1 MRARLEGAMSRR
13 RLRGWNPPLEN
24 INALVAS
31 GGPRL
36 LARSRELVVT
46 NGYAAN
52 ACEAFAA
59 NLVGDGIKPS
69 SLIGDADLRDRVQ
82 RLWLAW
88 TDEADADGLTDF
100 YGLQAMV
107 AREMFVA
114 GECFVRLRPRRA
126 EDGLP
131 VPLQLQL
138 LQSEMLPFEKTETAA
153 NGNRIRCGIEF
164 DAIGR
169 RVAYHFRR
177 RHPGDSTDQGGPV
190 IPETV
195 RVPAADVLHIY
206 RPIDAGQIRGLPHV
220 APAMV
225 RLFLLDQY
233 DDAEL
238 DRKKTA
244 AMFAGFITK
253 TAPEEPM
260 MGEADADPD
269 GAAIASLEPGTMQ
282 VLLPGEDV
290 RFSSPAD
297 VGGGYEAFQYRTLLA
312 VSASLGLP
320 YHLVTGDV
328 RQANYS
334 SLRAELVEF
343 RRRVGQL
350 QHGVLVHQLCRAVW
364 RRWLET
370 AALSGAL
377 DLDDP
382 VAARP
387 VQWIPP
393 RWDWVDPLK
402 DIQAQV
408 LAMEAGITSRRKVVE
423 GTGYDIEEVDRENAA
438 DAKRAAGSGPALPHE
453 PRRDPRRAGDARG
466 AARSGRRRE
475 IRATAS
481 TRQPNRSESMAS
493 WYAIRAR
500 ATGAEVAIYDE
511 IGAYGVSAKGFLTEL
526 GALPEGTPVDLR
538 LNSPGG
544 SVFDAVAI
552 HNALKRHEGNVTVW
566 IDGIAAS
573 AASYVAMA
581 GDEIVMPENAF
592 LMIHDPSG
600 LVMGTAGDMRAMAEA
615 LEKVKGALVQGYAA
629 KSGRTPEEVSAL
641 MSAET
646 WLDAADALA
655 QGFADRLIEPVRIA
669 ARFDIG
675 RFRNAPPELAEAVE
689 GDGTDAE
696 TVPDGNGSEDNAADI
711 VGSDDDVTPD
721 ADAAPRSET
730 EGTDVADGRHPSG

>member
-1 MRARLEGAMSRR
+1 MGLFGRFRGGSTPGRASGSPAAVRARLEGAMARR
-13 RLRGWNPPLEN
+13 RLKGWNPPLEN

-36 LARSRELVVT
+36 LARARELVVT

-69 SLIGDADLRDRVQ
+69 SLIEDTALRDRVQ

-114 GECFVRLRPRRA
+114 GECFVRLRPRRS
-126 EDGLP
+126 EDGLT

-177 RHPGDSTDQGGPV
+177 RHPGDSTDQRVAVPD
-190 IPETV
+190 TV
-195 RVPAADVLHIY
+195 RVPAEDVLHVY

-253 TAPEEPM
+253 TAPEDPM
-260 MGEADADPD
+260 MGEGAADLD

-290 RFSSPAD
+290 KFSSPAD

-343 RRRVGQL
+343 RRRIGQL
-350 QHGVLVHQLCRAVW
+350 QHGVIVHQFCRPIWA
-364 RRWLET
+364 RWLE
-370 AALSGAL
+370 AAVLSGAL
-377 DLDDP
+377 VLP
-382 VAARP
+382 GNASATGLFRA

-423 GTGYDIEEVDRENAA
+423 ATGYDVEEVDRENAA
-438 DAKRAAGSGPALPHE
+438 DARRAADLHLSYRVSPGEKQG
-453 PRRDPRRAGDARG
+453 
-466 AARSGRRRE
+466 
-475 IRATAS
+475 
-481 TRQPNRSESMAS
+481 
-493 WYAIRAR
+493 AR
-500 ATGAEVAIYDE
+500 AT
-511 IGAYGVSAKGFLTEL
+511 
-526 GALPEGTPVDLR
+526 P
-538 LNSPGG
+538 
-544 SVFDAVAI
+544 
-552 HNALKRHEGNVTVW
+552 
-566 IDGIAAS
+566 
-573 AASYVAMA
+573 
-581 GDEIVMPENAF
+581 
-592 LMIHDPSG
+592 
-600 LVMGTAGDMRAMAEA
+600 
-615 LEKVKGALVQGYAA
+615 
-629 KSGRTPEEVSAL
+629 
-641 MSAET
+641 
-646 WLDAADALA
+646 
-655 QGFADRLIEPVRIA
+655 A
-669 ARFDIG
+669 AR
-675 RFRNAPPELAEAVE
+675 PEPS
-689 GDGTDAE
+689 D
-696 TVPDGNGSEDNAADI
+696 GSEQPT
-711 VGSDDDVTPD
+711 SQ
-721 ADAAPRSET
+721 E
-730 EGTDVADGRHPSG
+730 

>member
-1 MRARLEGAMSRR
+1 MALFDLFRRPRSGDPEAMRARLEGAMAKR

-69 SLIGDADLRDRVQ
+69 SLITDAALRDRAQ
-82 RLWLAW
+82 KLWLAW

-126 EDGLP
+126 EDGLL

-138 LQSEMLPFEKTETAA
+138 LQSEMLPFEKTEMDP

-164 DAIGR
+164 DLIGR

-177 RHPGDSTDQGGPV
+177 RHPGDSTDQRV
-190 IPETV
+190 AIPDTV
-195 RVPAADVLHIY
+195 RVPAEEVLHIY

-253 TAPEEPM
+253 TAPEDPM
-260 MGEADADPD
+260 MGEGAADLD

-290 RFSSPAD
+290 KFSSPAD

-343 RRRVGQL
+343 RRRIGQL
-350 QHGVLVHQLCRAVW
+350 QHGVMAHQLCRPIW

-370 AALSGAL
+370 AVLSGAL
-377 DLDDP
+377 DADP
-382 VAARP
+382 VTARP

-408 LAMEAGITSRRKVVE
+408 LAMEAGLTSRRKVVE
-423 GTGYDIEEVDRENAA
+423 ATGYDIEEVDRENAS
-438 DAKRAAGSGPALPHE
+438 DAKRAADLGLTY
-453 PRRDPRRAGDARG
+453 RASPGETQG
-466 AARSGRRRE
+466 
-475 IRATAS
+475 
-481 TRQPNRSESMAS
+481 
-493 WYAIRAR
+493 AR
-500 ATGAEVAIYDE
+500 AT
-511 IGAYGVSAKGFLTEL
+511 
-526 GALPEGTPVDLR
+526 PVQEPNP
-538 LNSPGG
+538 NS
-544 SVFDAVAI
+544 S
-552 HNALKRHEGNVTVW
+552 
-566 IDGIAAS
+566 DG
-573 AASYVAMA
+573 
-581 GDEIVMPENAF
+581 
-592 LMIHDPSG
+592 PS
-600 LVMGTAGDMRAMAEA
+600 
-615 LEKVKGALVQGYAA
+615 
-629 KSGRTPEEVSAL
+629 
-641 MSAET
+641 
-646 WLDAADALA
+646 
-655 QGFADRLIEPVRIA
+655 
-669 ARFDIG
+669 
-675 RFRNAPPELAEAVE
+675 
-689 GDGTDAE
+689 
-696 TVPDGNGSEDNAADI
+696 DGNPA
-711 VGSDDDVTPD
+711 
-721 ADAAPRSET
+721 
-730 EGTDVADGRHPSG
+730 TDLQQE

>member
-1 MRARLEGAMSRR
+1 MAFFDKFWKSKRVRAETMQARLEGAMAKR
-13 RLRGWNPPLEN
+13 RLRGWSPPLEN

-36 LARSRELVVT
+36 LARARELVVS

-69 SLIGDADLRDRVQ
+69 SLIEESDLRDQVQ
-82 RLWLAW
+82 KLWLAW

-126 EDGLP
+126 EDGLL

-138 LQSEMLPFEKTETAA
+138 LQAEMLPFEKTGTDP

-164 DAIGR
+164 DLIGR
-169 RVAYHFRR
+169 RVAYHFRT
-177 RHPGDSTDQGGPV
+177 RHPGDSTDQRSSV
-190 IPETV
+190 VETV
-195 RVPAADVLHIY
+195 RVPAEEVLHIY
-206 RPIDAGQIRGLPHV
+206 RPIDAGQIRGLPHI

-253 TAPEEPM
+253 TAPEDPM
-260 MGEADADPD
+260 MGEGSADED
-269 GAAIASLEPGTMQ
+269 GASLASLEPGTLQ

-343 RRRVGQL
+343 RRRIGQM
-350 QHGVLVHQLCRAVW
+350 QHGVMAHQLCRPVW
-364 RRWLET
+364 QRWLEV
-370 AALSGAL
+370 ALVSGAL
-377 DLDDP
+377 EGNARRL
-382 VAARP
+382 RP

-423 GTGYDIEEVDRENAA
+423 ATGYDIEEVDRENAS
-438 DAKRAAGSGPALPHE
+438 DAGRVNALGLSYRASPAE
-453 PRRDPRRAGDARG
+453 TQG
-466 AARSGRRRE
+466 
-475 IRATAS
+475 
-481 TRQPNRSESMAS
+481 
-493 WYAIRAR
+493 AR
-500 ATGAEVAIYDE
+500 AT
-511 IGAYGVSAKGFLTEL
+511 
-526 GALPEGTPVDLR
+526 P
-538 LNSPGG
+538 
-544 SVFDAVAI
+544 
-552 HNALKRHEGNVTVW
+552 
-566 IDGIAAS
+566 
-573 AASYVAMA
+573 
-581 GDEIVMPENAF
+581 
-592 LMIHDPSG
+592 
-600 LVMGTAGDMRAMAEA
+600 
-615 LEKVKGALVQGYAA
+615 
-629 KSGRTPEEVSAL
+629 
-641 MSAET
+641 
-646 WLDAADALA
+646 
-655 QGFADRLIEPVRIA
+655 A
-669 ARFDIG
+669 ARVETGSFLG
-675 RFRNAPPELAEAVE
+675 R
-689 GDGTDAE
+689 
-696 TVPDGNGSEDNAADI
+696 SED
-711 VGSDDDVTPD
+711 GQTP
-721 ADAAPRSET
+721 
-730 EGTDVADGRHPSG
+730 

>member
-1 MRARLEGAMSRR
+1 MPTLTELSSRRETLAVQRSSGVARVSYDGKTVDYRSVAEIDRAIEALDREIAAAEGRRIVRQVRVTTIEGAVTPWACLTAFAAASPAVPPPCPRAWKARWRRR

-24 INALVAS
+24 INSLVAS

-52 ACEAFAA
+52 ACEAFAS
-59 NLVGDGIKPS
+59 NMVGDGIKPS
-69 SLIGDADLRDRVQ
+69 SLIADAALRDSVQ
-82 RLWLAW
+82 QLWLAW

-126 EDGLP
+126 EDGLL

-138 LQSEMLPFEKTETAA
+138 LQSEMLPFEKTETAG

-164 DAIGR
+164 DGIGR

-177 RHPGDSTDQGGPV
+177 RHPGDSTDQGAV

-195 RVPAADVLHIY
+195 RVPAEDVLHIY

-253 TAPEEPM
+253 TAPEDPM
-260 MGEADADPD
+260 MGESEADLD

-290 RFSSPAD
+290 KFSSPAD
-297 VGGGYEAFQYRTLLA
+297 VGGGYEAFQYRTLLS

-343 RRRVGQL
+343 RRRIGQL
-350 QHGVLVHQLCRAVW
+350 QHGVMAHQLCRPIW

-370 AALSGAL
+370 AVLSGAL
-377 DLDDP
+377 DIGNP
-382 VAARP
+382 AVARP

-423 GTGYDIEEVDRENAA
+423 ATGYDVEEVDRENAA
-438 DAKRAAGSGPALPHE
+438 DAKRVADLGLSY
-453 PRRDPRRAGDARG
+453 RASPGETQG
-466 AARSGRRRE
+466 
-475 IRATAS
+475 
-481 TRQPNRSESMAS
+481 
-493 WYAIRAR
+493 AR
-500 ATGAEVAIYDE
+500 AT
-511 IGAYGVSAKGFLTEL
+511 
-526 GALPEGTPVDLR
+526 P
-538 LNSPGG
+538 
-544 SVFDAVAI
+544 
-552 HNALKRHEGNVTVW
+552 
-566 IDGIAAS
+566 
-573 AASYVAMA
+573 
-581 GDEIVMPENAF
+581 
-592 LMIHDPSG
+592 
-600 LVMGTAGDMRAMAEA
+600 
-615 LEKVKGALVQGYAA
+615 
-629 KSGRTPEEVSAL
+629 
-641 MSAET
+641 
-646 WLDAADALA
+646 
-655 QGFADRLIEPVRIA
+655 A
-669 ARFDIG
+669 ARPD
-675 RFRNAPPELAEAVE
+675 P
-689 GDGTDAE
+689 GDGTGED
-696 TVPDGNGSEDNAADI
+696 TGDGSASTDPA
-711 VGSDDDVTPD
+711 
-721 ADAAPRSET
+721 T
-730 EGTDVADGRHPSG
+730 EQE

>member
-1 MRARLEGAMSRR
+1 MGWLKGLRRRETGGPTAVRARLEGAMAQR
-13 RLRGWNPPLEN
+13 RLRGWQPPLEN
-24 INALVAS
+24 INSLVAS

-52 ACEAFAA
+52 ACEAFAS

-69 SLIGDADLRDRVQ
+69 SLIEDPALRDRVQ

-126 EDGLP
+126 EDGLL

-138 LQSEMLPFEKTETAA
+138 LQSEMLPFEKTETAG

-164 DAIGR
+164 DLIGR

-177 RHPGDSTDQGGPV
+177 RHPGDSTDQRIAAPD
-190 IPETV
+190 TV
-195 RVPAADVLHIY
+195 RVPAEDVLHIY

-253 TAPEEPM
+253 TAPEEQLL
-260 MGEADADPD
+260 GEIEATEL
-269 GAAIASLEPGTMQ
+269 GGAIASLEPGTMQ

-290 RFSSPAD
+290 KFSSPAD
-297 VGGGYEAFQYRTLLA
+297 VGGGYEAFQYRTLLS

-343 RRRVGQL
+343 RRRIGQL
-350 QHGVLVHQLCRAVW
+350 QHGVLVHQFCRPIWA
-364 RRWLET
+364 RWLET
-370 AALSGAL
+370 AQLAGRLELS
-377 DLDDP
+377 DP
-382 VAARP
+382 VAARM

-423 GTGYDIEEVDRENAA
+423 ATGYDVEEVDRENAT
-438 DAKRAAGSGPALPHE
+438 DAARAAALGLRYRTSPGE
-453 PRRDPRRAGDARG
+453 TQG
-466 AARSGRRRE
+466 
-475 IRATAS
+475 
-481 TRQPNRSESMAS
+481 
-493 WYAIRAR
+493 AR
-500 ATGAEVAIYDE
+500 ATPAARPD
-511 IGAYGVSAKGFLTEL
+511 
-526 GALPEGTPVDLR
+526 
-538 LNSPGG
+538 PG
-544 SVFDAVAI
+544 
-552 HNALKRHEGNVTVW
+552 N
-566 IDGIAAS
+566 GIA
-573 AASYVAMA
+573 
-581 GDEIVMPENAF
+581 
-592 LMIHDPSG
+592 
-600 LVMGTAGDMRAMAEA
+600 
-615 LEKVKGALVQGYAA
+615 
-629 KSGRTPEEVSAL
+629 RT
-641 MSAET
+641 
-646 WLDAADALA
+646 
-655 QGFADRLIEPVRIA
+655 
-669 ARFDIG
+669 
-675 RFRNAPPELAEAVE
+675 
-689 GDGTDAE
+689 
-696 TVPDGNGSEDNAADI
+696 
-711 VGSDDDVTPD
+711 TPQ
-721 ADAAPRSET
+721 E
-730 EGTDVADGRHPSG
+730 

>member
-1 MRARLEGAMSRR
+1 MRLFDVFRSRTGGAKGVRARLEGAMARR
-13 RLRGWNPPLEN
+13 RLRGWQPPLEN
-24 INALVAS
+24 INSLVAA

-36 LARSRELVVT
+36 LARARELMVT

-52 ACEAFAA
+52 SCEAFAA

-69 SLIGDADLRDRVQ
+69 SLIEDADLRDQVQ

-114 GECFVRLRPRRA
+114 GECFVRLRPRRP
-126 EDGLP
+126 EDGLR
-131 VPLQLQL
+131 VPFQVQL
-138 LQSEMLPFEKTETAA
+138 LQSEMLPFEKTETAT

-177 RHPGDSTDQGGPV
+177 RHPGDSTDQGDV

-195 RVPAADVLHIY
+195 RVPAEDVLHVF

-253 TAPEEPM
+253 TAPEEQL
-260 MGEADADPD
+260 MGEIEDAED
-269 GAAIASLEPGTMQ
+269 GTGIASLEPGTLQ

-290 RFSSPAD
+290 KFSSPAD
-297 VGGGYEAFQYRTLLA
+297 VGGGYEAFQYRTLLSIA
-312 VSASLGLP
+312 ASVGLP

-350 QHGVLVHQLCRAVW
+350 QHGVVAHQLCRPIW
-364 RRWLET
+364 RRWLE
-370 AALSGAL
+370 AATLSGAL
-377 DLDDP
+377 DLEDLNT
-382 VAARP
+382 ALP

-402 DIQAQV
+402 DIQAQL
-408 LAMEAGITSRRKVVE
+408 LAIEAGLLSRRKAVE
-423 GTGYDIEEVDRENAA
+423 ATGYDIEEIDRENAA
-438 DAKRAAGSGPALPHE
+438 DRDRAEGLGLTY
-453 PRRDPRRAGDARG
+453 RASPGETQG
-466 AARSGRRRE
+466 
-475 IRATAS
+475 
-481 TRQPNRSESMAS
+481 
-493 WYAIRAR
+493 AR
-500 ATGAEVAIYDE
+500 AT
-511 IGAYGVSAKGFLTEL
+511 
-526 GALPEGTPVDLR
+526 P
-538 LNSPGG
+538 N
-544 SVFDAVAI
+544 
-552 HNALKRHEGNVTVW
+552 
-566 IDGIAAS
+566 
-573 AASYVAMA
+573 
-581 GDEIVMPENAF
+581 
-592 LMIHDPSG
+592 
-600 LVMGTAGDMRAMAEA
+600 
-615 LEKVKGALVQGYAA
+615 
-629 KSGRTPEEVSAL
+629 RTPEEGGV
-641 MSAET
+641 
-646 WLDAADALA
+646 
-655 QGFADRLIEPVRIA
+655 
-669 ARFDIG
+669 
-675 RFRNAPPELAEAVE
+675 
-689 GDGTDAE
+689 DGGT
-696 TVPDGNGSEDNAADI
+696 
-711 VGSDDDVTPD
+711 
-721 ADAAPRSET
+721 T
-730 EGTDVADGRHPSG
+730 EQE

>member
-1 MRARLEGAMSRR
+1 MARR

-69 SLIGDADLRDRVQ
+69 SLIEDGPIRDGVQ

-126 EDGLP
+126 EDGLT

-138 LQSEMLPFEKTETAA
+138 LQSEMLPFEKTELLPS
-153 NGNRIRCGIEF
+153 GNRIRCGIEF
-164 DAIGR
+164 DPIGR

-177 RHPGDSTDQGGPV
+177 RHPGDSTDRGAAT
-190 IPETV
+190 PETV
-195 RVPAADVLHIY
+195 RVPASDVQHVY
-206 RPIDAGQIRGLPHV
+206 RPIDAGQIRGLPHI

-253 TAPEEPM
+253 TAPEEALL
-260 MGEADADPD
+260 GEIEAGED
-269 GAAIASLEPGTMQ
+269 GTGTASLEPGTMQ

-290 RFSSPAD
+290 KFSSPAD

-312 VSASLGLP
+312 VAASLGLP

-343 RRRVGQL
+343 RRRIEQL
-350 QHGVLVHQLCRAVW
+350 QHGVVAHQLCRPVWLRWIDAAV
-364 RRWLET
+364 L
-370 AALSGAL
+370 AGAL
-377 DLDDP
+377 ERPGNASPAGL
-382 VAARP
+382 RP

-408 LAMEAGITSRRKVVE
+408 LAIEAGLMSRRKAVE
-423 GTGYDIEEVDRENAA
+423 ATGYDIEEIDRENAA
-438 DAKRAAGSGPALPHE
+438 DAARAAGLGLGY
-453 PRRDPRRAGDARG
+453 RASPGVTEG
-466 AARSGRRRE
+466 
-475 IRATAS
+475 
-481 TRQPNRSESMAS
+481 
-493 WYAIRAR
+493 AR
-500 ATGAEVAIYDE
+500 ATPERRPQTDE
-511 IGAYGVSAKGFLTEL
+511 E
-526 GALPEGTPVDLR
+526 
-538 LNSPGG
+538 
-544 SVFDAVAI
+544 
-552 HNALKRHEGNVTVW
+552 
-566 IDGIAAS
+566 
-573 AASYVAMA
+573 
-581 GDEIVMPENAF
+581 
-592 LMIHDPSG
+592 
-600 LVMGTAGDMRAMAEA
+600 
-615 LEKVKGALVQGYAA
+615 
-629 KSGRTPEEVSAL
+629 
-641 MSAET
+641 
-646 WLDAADALA
+646 
-655 QGFADRLIEPVRIA
+655 
-669 ARFDIG
+669 
-675 RFRNAPPELAEAVE
+675 
-689 GDGTDAE
+689 
-696 TVPDGNGSEDNAADI
+696 
-711 VGSDDDVTPD
+711 
-721 ADAAPRSET
+721 
-730 EGTDVADGRHPSG
+730 

>member
-1 MRARLEGAMSRR
+1 MFDLFRRPKPGGPAAMRARLEGAMAKR

-69 SLIGDADLRDRVQ
+69 SLITDAALRDRVQ
-82 RLWLAW
+82 KLWLAW

-100 YGLQAMV
+100 YGLQAMI

-126 EDGLP
+126 EDGLL

-138 LQSEMLPFEKTETAA
+138 LQSEMLPFEKTEMDP

-164 DAIGR
+164 DLIGR

-177 RHPGDSTDQGGPV
+177 RHPGDSTDQRVAVPD
-190 IPETV
+190 TV
-195 RVPAADVLHIY
+195 RVPAEEVLHIY

-253 TAPEEPM
+253 TAPEDPM
-260 MGEADADPD
+260 MGEGAADLD

-290 RFSSPAD
+290 KFSSPAD
-297 VGGGYEAFQYRTLLA
+297 VGGGYEAFQYRTLLS

-343 RRRVGQL
+343 RRRIGQL
-350 QHGVLVHQLCRAVW
+350 QHGVMAHQLCRPIW

-370 AALSGAL
+370 AVLSGAL
-377 DLDDP
+377 DIGDP
-382 VAARP
+382 AVARP

-423 GTGYDIEEVDRENAA
+423 ATGYDVEEVDRENAA
-438 DAKRAAGSGPALPHE
+438 DAKRASDMGLSYRVKPGE
-453 PRRDPRRAGDARG
+453 TQG
-466 AARSGRRRE
+466 
-475 IRATAS
+475 
-481 TRQPNRSESMAS
+481 
-493 WYAIRAR
+493 AR
-500 ATGAEVAIYDE
+500 ATPTAIPD
-511 IGAYGVSAKGFLTEL
+511 TN
-526 GALPEGTPVDLR
+526 T
-538 LNSPGG
+538 LNEDG
-544 SVFDAVAI
+544 S
-552 HNALKRHEGNVTVW
+552 
-566 IDGIAAS
+566 
-573 AASYVAMA
+573 
-581 GDEIVMPENAF
+581 
-592 LMIHDPSG
+592 
-600 LVMGTAGDMRAMAEA
+600 
-615 LEKVKGALVQGYAA
+615 
-629 KSGRTPEEVSAL
+629 
-641 MSAET
+641 
-646 WLDAADALA
+646 
-655 QGFADRLIEPVRIA
+655 
-669 ARFDIG
+669 
-675 RFRNAPPELAEAVE
+675 
-689 GDGTDAE
+689 
-696 TVPDGNGSEDNAADI
+696 GS
-711 VGSDDDVTPD
+711 STT
-721 ADAAPRSET
+721 SEQ
-730 EGTDVADGRHPSG
+730 E

>member
-1 MRARLEGAMSRR
+1 VKLLDALRRRKPDGAKGVRARLEGAMARR
-13 RLRGWNPPLEN
+13 RLRGWQPPLEN

-69 SLIGDADLRDRVQ
+69 SLLEDGELRDRLQ

-114 GECFVRLRPRRA
+114 GECFVRLRPRRP
-126 EDGLP
+126 EDGLR
-131 VPLQLQL
+131 VPLQCQL
-138 LQSEMLPFEKTETAA
+138 LQSEMLPFDKTETAP
-153 NGNRIRCGIEF
+153 NGNVIRCGIEF
-164 DAIGR
+164 DRIGR

-177 RHPGDSTDQGGPV
+177 RHPGDSTDRGDT

-206 RPIDAGQIRGLPHV
+206 RPLDAGQIRGLPHV

-253 TAPEEPM
+253 AAPEEQL
-260 MGEADADPD
+260 MGAVEDADD
-269 GAAIASLEPGTMQ
+269 GTGIASLEPGTLQ

-290 RFSSPAD
+290 KFSSPAD

-312 VSASLGLP
+312 ISASLGLP

-343 RRRVGQL
+343 RRRFSQL
-350 QHGVLVHQLCRAVW
+350 QHGVMAHQLCRPIW
-364 RRWLET
+364 ERWLET
-370 AALSGAL
+370 AVLAGAL
-377 DLDDP
+377 ELPDME
-382 VAARP
+382 AARA
-387 VQWIPP
+387 VHWIPP

-402 DIQAQV
+402 DIQAQL
-408 LAMEAGITSRRKVVE
+408 LAIEAGLMSRRKAVE
-423 GTGYDIEEVDRENAA
+423 ATGYDIEEIDRENAA
-438 DAKRAAGSGPALPHE
+438 DAARAAELGLSYGK
-453 PRRDPRRAGDARG
+453 G
-466 AARSGRRRE
+466 AAEKQG
-475 IRATAS
+475 
-481 TRQPNRSESMAS
+481 
-493 WYAIRAR
+493 AR
-500 ATGAEVAIYDE
+500 ATPRKEPNPN
-511 IGAYGVSAKGFLTEL
+511 KG
-526 GALPEGTPVDLR
+526 
-538 LNSPGG
+538 N
-544 SVFDAVAI
+544 
-552 HNALKRHEGNVTVW
+552 
-566 IDGIAAS
+566 
-573 AASYVAMA
+573 
-581 GDEIVMPENAF
+581 
-592 LMIHDPSG
+592 
-600 LVMGTAGDMRAMAEA
+600 
-615 LEKVKGALVQGYAA
+615 
-629 KSGRTPEEVSAL
+629 
-641 MSAET
+641 
-646 WLDAADALA
+646 
-655 QGFADRLIEPVRIA
+655 
-669 ARFDIG
+669 
-675 RFRNAPPELAEAVE
+675 
-689 GDGTDAE
+689 
-696 TVPDGNGSEDNAADI
+696 
-711 VGSDDDVTPD
+711 
-721 ADAAPRSET
+721 
-730 EGTDVADGRHPSG
+730 

>member
-1 MRARLEGAMSRR
+1 MGLFDRFRRPSSGGPETVRARLEGAMAKR

-69 SLIGDADLRDRVQ
+69 SLIGDADLRDQVQ
-82 RLWLAW
+82 KLWLAW
-88 TDEADADGLTDF
+88 TDEADADSLTDF

-114 GECFVRLRPRRA
+114 GECFVRFRPRRA
-126 EDGLP
+126 EDGLM

-153 NGNRIRCGIEF
+153 NGNPIRCGIEF
-164 DAIGR
+164 DLIGR

-177 RHPGDSTDQGGPV
+177 RHPGDSTDQRV
-190 IPETV
+190 AIPETV
-195 RVPAADVLHIY
+195 RVPAEDVLHIY

-253 TAPEEPM
+253 TAPEDPM
-260 MGEADADPD
+260 IGEGAADLD
-269 GAAIASLEPGTMQ
+269 GAALASLEPGTMQ

-290 RFSSPAD
+290 KFSSPAD

-343 RRRVGQL
+343 RRRIGQL
-350 QHGVLVHQLCRAVW
+350 QHGVMAHQLCRPIW

-370 AALSGAL
+370 AVLSGAL
-377 DLDDP
+377 DIGDP
-382 VAARP
+382 AVARP

-423 GTGYDIEEVDRENAA
+423 ATGYDVEEVDRENAA
-438 DAKRAAGSGPALPHE
+438 DA
-453 PRRDPRRAGDARG
+453 ARTKDLG
-466 AARSGRRRE
+466 LSYRTSPGE
-475 IRATAS
+475 T
-481 TRQPNRSESMAS
+481 QG
-493 WYAIRAR
+493 AR
-500 ATGAEVAIYDE
+500 ATPTQTPETD
-511 IGAYGVSAKGFLTEL
+511 KG
-526 GALPEGTPVDLR
+526 
-538 LNSPGG
+538 
-544 SVFDAVAI
+544 
-552 HNALKRHEGNVTVW
+552 
-566 IDGIAAS
+566 DGS
-573 AASYVAMA
+573 AA
-581 GDEIVMPENAF
+581 
-592 LMIHDPSG
+592 
-600 LVMGTAGDMRAMAEA
+600 
-615 LEKVKGALVQGYAA
+615 Q
-629 KSGRTPEEVSAL
+629 
-641 MSAET
+641 
-646 WLDAADALA
+646 
-655 QGFADRLIEPVRIA
+655 
-669 ARFDIG
+669 
-675 RFRNAPPELAEAVE
+675 
-689 GDGTDAE
+689 
-696 TVPDGNGSEDNAADI
+696 SEQ
-711 VGSDDDVTPD
+711 
-721 ADAAPRSET
+721 E
-730 EGTDVADGRHPSG
+730 

>member
-1 MRARLEGAMSRR
+1 MARR
-13 RLRGWNPPLEN
+13 RLKGWNPPLEN

-36 LARSRELVVT
+36 LARARELVVT

-69 SLIGDADLRDRVQ
+69 SLIEDTALRDRVQ

-114 GECFVRLRPRRA
+114 GECFVRLRPRRS
-126 EDGLP
+126 EDGLT

-177 RHPGDSTDQGGPV
+177 RHPGDSTDQRVAVPD
-190 IPETV
+190 TV
-195 RVPAADVLHIY
+195 RVPAEDVLHVY

-253 TAPEEPM
+253 TAPEDPM
-260 MGEADADPD
+260 MGEGAADLD

-290 RFSSPAD
+290 KFSSPAD

-343 RRRVGQL
+343 RRRIGQL
-350 QHGVLVHQLCRAVW
+350 QHGVIVHQFCRPIWA
-364 RRWLET
+364 RWLE
-370 AALSGAL
+370 AAVLSGAL
-377 DLDDP
+377 VLP
-382 VAARP
+382 GNASATGLFRA

-423 GTGYDIEEVDRENAA
+423 ATGYDVEEVDRENAA
-438 DAKRAAGSGPALPHE
+438 DARRAADLHLSYRVSPGEKQG
-453 PRRDPRRAGDARG
+453 
-466 AARSGRRRE
+466 
-475 IRATAS
+475 
-481 TRQPNRSESMAS
+481 
-493 WYAIRAR
+493 AR
-500 ATGAEVAIYDE
+500 AT
-511 IGAYGVSAKGFLTEL
+511 
-526 GALPEGTPVDLR
+526 P
-538 LNSPGG
+538 
-544 SVFDAVAI
+544 
-552 HNALKRHEGNVTVW
+552 
-566 IDGIAAS
+566 
-573 AASYVAMA
+573 
-581 GDEIVMPENAF
+581 
-592 LMIHDPSG
+592 
-600 LVMGTAGDMRAMAEA
+600 
-615 LEKVKGALVQGYAA
+615 
-629 KSGRTPEEVSAL
+629 
-641 MSAET
+641 
-646 WLDAADALA
+646 
-655 QGFADRLIEPVRIA
+655 A
-669 ARFDIG
+669 AR
-675 RFRNAPPELAEAVE
+675 PEPS
-689 GDGTDAE
+689 D
-696 TVPDGNGSEDNAADI
+696 GSEQPT
-711 VGSDDDVTPD
+711 SQ
-721 ADAAPRSET
+721 E
-730 EGTDVADGRHPSG
+730 

>member
-1 MRARLEGAMSRR
+1 MGLFDRFRRANPGGPAAVRARLEGAMSKR

-24 INALVAS
+24 INSLVAS

-36 LARSRELVVT
+36 LARARELVVT

-52 ACEAFAA
+52 ACEAFAS

-69 SLIGDADLRDRVQ
+69 SLIEDAGLRDRVQ

-114 GECFVRLRPRRA
+114 GECFVRMRPRRA
-126 EDGLP
+126 EDGLL
-131 VPLQLQL
+131 VPLQMQL

-164 DAIGR
+164 DLIGR

-177 RHPGDSTDQGGPV
+177 SHPGDSTDQRV
-190 IPETV
+190 AIPETV
-195 RVPAADVLHIY
+195 RVAAEDVLHIY

-253 TAPEEPM
+253 TAPEEQL
-260 MGEADADPD
+260 MGEIEATDDS
-269 GAAIASLEPGTMQ
+269 GATVCLEPGTLQ

-290 RFSSPAD
+290 KFSSPAD
-297 VGGGYEAFQYRTLLA
+297 VGGGYEAFQYRTLLS

-343 RRRVGQL
+343 RRRVEQL
-350 QHGVLVHQLCRAVW
+350 QHGVVAHQLCRPIWV
-364 RRWLET
+364 RWLET
-370 AALSGAL
+370 AVLSGAL
-377 DLDDP
+377 EIPDF
-382 VAARP
+382 ARSP
-387 VQWIPP
+387 ARHRRVNWIPP

-408 LAMEAGITSRRKVVE
+408 LAMEAGIVSRRKVVQA
-423 GTGYDIEEVDRENAA
+423 TGYDVEEIDRENAT
-438 DAKRAAGSGPALPHE
+438 D
-453 PRRDPRRAGDARG
+453 
-466 AARSGRRRE
+466 AARVAALGLHYRTSPGE
-475 IRATAS
+475 T
-481 TRQPNRSESMAS
+481 QG
-493 WYAIRAR
+493 AR
-500 ATGAEVAIYDE
+500 AT
-511 IGAYGVSAKGFLTEL
+511 
-526 GALPEGTPVDLR
+526 P
-538 LNSPGG
+538 
-544 SVFDAVAI
+544 
-552 HNALKRHEGNVTVW
+552 
-566 IDGIAAS
+566 
-573 AASYVAMA
+573 
-581 GDEIVMPENAF
+581 
-592 LMIHDPSG
+592 
-600 LVMGTAGDMRAMAEA
+600 
-615 LEKVKGALVQGYAA
+615 
-629 KSGRTPEEVSAL
+629 
-641 MSAET
+641 
-646 WLDAADALA
+646 A
-655 QGFADRLIEPVRIA
+655 QL
-669 ARFDIG
+669 
-675 RFRNAPPELAEAVE
+675 
-689 GDGTDAE
+689 
-696 TVPDGNGSEDNAADI
+696 
-711 VGSDDDVTPD
+711 PD
-721 ADAAPRSET
+721 AGGDAGAGTNDTSEQ
-730 EGTDVADGRHPSG
+730 E

>member
-1 MRARLEGAMSRR
+1 MGLFNLFRRPKPGGPDAMRARLEGAMAKR
-13 RLRGWNPPLEN
+13 RLRGWQPPLEN
-24 INALVAS
+24 INSLVAS

-52 ACEAFAA
+52 ACEAFAS

-69 SLIGDADLRDRVQ
+69 SLIEDPALRDRVQ

-126 EDGLP
+126 EDGLL
-131 VPLQLQL
+131 VPIQLQL
-138 LQSEMLPFEKTETAA
+138 LQSEMLPFEKTEAA
-153 NGNRIRCGIEF
+153 VNGNRIRCGIEF

-177 RHPGDSTDQGGPV
+177 RHPGDSTDQGMV
-190 IPETV
+190 TPETV
-195 RVPAADVLHIY
+195 RIPAEDVLHIY

-253 TAPEEPM
+253 TAPEDPM
-260 MGEADADPD
+260 MGEGAGDLD
-269 GAAIASLEPGTMQ
+269 GTAIANLEPGTMQ

-290 RFSSPAD
+290 KFSSPAD

-343 RRRVGQL
+343 RRRVEQL
-350 QHGVLVHQLCRAVW
+350 QHGVIAHQLCRPVW
-364 RRWLET
+364 ARWLET
-370 AALSGAL
+370 AVLSGAL
-377 DLDDP
+377 ELPDFARSP
-382 VAARP
+382 ARYRP
-387 VQWIPP
+387 VNWIPP

-408 LAMEAGITSRRKVVE
+408 LAMEAGLTSRRKVVE
-423 GTGYDIEEVDRENAA
+423 GTGYDIEEVDRENAS
-438 DAKRAAGSGPALPHE
+438 DAKRAADLGLTY
-453 PRRDPRRAGDARG
+453 RASPGETQG
-466 AARSGRRRE
+466 
-475 IRATAS
+475 
-481 TRQPNRSESMAS
+481 
-493 WYAIRAR
+493 AR
-500 ATGAEVAIYDE
+500 ATPVQEPNPNSSDGPSD
-511 IGAYGVSAKGFLTEL
+511 SSS
-526 GALPEGTPVDLR
+526 GTGPQQ
-538 LNSPGG
+538 
-544 SVFDAVAI
+544 
-552 HNALKRHEGNVTVW
+552 E
-566 IDGIAAS
+566 
-573 AASYVAMA
+573 
-581 GDEIVMPENAF
+581 
-592 LMIHDPSG
+592 
-600 LVMGTAGDMRAMAEA
+600 
-615 LEKVKGALVQGYAA
+615 
-629 KSGRTPEEVSAL
+629 
-641 MSAET
+641 
-646 WLDAADALA
+646 
-655 QGFADRLIEPVRIA
+655 
-669 ARFDIG
+669 
-675 RFRNAPPELAEAVE
+675 
-689 GDGTDAE
+689 
-696 TVPDGNGSEDNAADI
+696 
-711 VGSDDDVTPD
+711 
-721 ADAAPRSET
+721 
-730 EGTDVADGRHPSG
+730 

>member
-1 MRARLEGAMSRR
+1 MRARLEGAMAKR

-69 SLIGDADLRDRVQ
+69 SLIGDADLRDQVQ
-82 RLWLAW
+82 KLWLAW

-126 EDGLP
+126 EDGLL

-138 LQSEMLPFEKTETAA
+138 LQSEMLPFEKTETYP
-153 NGNRIRCGIEF
+153 NGNPIRCGVEF
-164 DAIGR
+164 DLIGR

-177 RHPGDSTDQGGPV
+177 RHPGDSTDQRMAV
-190 IPETV
+190 PETV
-195 RVPAADVLHIY
+195 RVPAEEVLHIY

-253 TAPEEPM
+253 TAPEDPM
-260 MGEADADPD
+260 MGEGAADLD

-290 RFSSPAD
+290 KFSSPAD

-343 RRRVGQL
+343 RRRIGQL
-350 QHGVLVHQLCRAVW
+350 QHGVMAHQLCRPVW

-370 AALSGAL
+370 AVLSGAL
-377 DLDDP
+377 NADP
-382 VAARP
+382 ADARA

-438 DAKRAAGSGPALPHE
+438 DAKRASDLGLTY
-453 PRRDPRRAGDARG
+453 RARPGETQG
-466 AARSGRRRE
+466 
-475 IRATAS
+475 
-481 TRQPNRSESMAS
+481 
-493 WYAIRAR
+493 AR
-500 ATGAEVAIYDE
+500 ATPIQEQNPNSNDGPSDFSRKNNPAEE
-511 IGAYGVSAKGFLTEL
+511 
-526 GALPEGTPVDLR
+526 
-538 LNSPGG
+538 
-544 SVFDAVAI
+544 
-552 HNALKRHEGNVTVW
+552 
-566 IDGIAAS
+566 
-573 AASYVAMA
+573 
-581 GDEIVMPENAF
+581 
-592 LMIHDPSG
+592 
-600 LVMGTAGDMRAMAEA
+600 
-615 LEKVKGALVQGYAA
+615 
-629 KSGRTPEEVSAL
+629 
-641 MSAET
+641 
-646 WLDAADALA
+646 
-655 QGFADRLIEPVRIA
+655 
-669 ARFDIG
+669 
-675 RFRNAPPELAEAVE
+675 
-689 GDGTDAE
+689 
-696 TVPDGNGSEDNAADI
+696 
-711 VGSDDDVTPD
+711 
-721 ADAAPRSET
+721 
-730 EGTDVADGRHPSG
+730 

>member
-1 MRARLEGAMSRR
+1 MSQR
-13 RLRGWNPPLEN
+13 RLRGWLPPLEN
-24 INALVAS
+24 INSLVAS

-52 ACEAFAA
+52 ACEAFAS

-69 SLIGDADLRDRVQ
+69 SLIEDPILRDQVQ

-126 EDGLP
+126 EDGLL
-131 VPLQLQL
+131 VPIQLQL
-138 LQSEMLPFEKTETAA
+138 LQSEMLPFDATETAP

-164 DAIGR
+164 DALGR

-177 RHPGDSTDQGGPV
+177 RHPGDSTDQGMV
-190 IPETV
+190 TPETV
-195 RVPAADVLHIY
+195 RVLAGDVLHIY

-253 TAPEEPM
+253 TAPEEQL
-260 MGEADADPD
+260 MGEIEATDDS
-269 GAAIASLEPGTMQ
+269 GATVSLEPGTVQ

-290 RFSSPAD
+290 KLSSPAD
-297 VGGGYEAFQYRTLLA
+297 VGGGYEAFQYRTLLS

-343 RRRVGQL
+343 RRRVEQL
-350 QHGVLVHQLCRAVW
+350 QHGVIAHQLCRPVW
-364 RRWLET
+364 ARWLET
-370 AALSGAL
+370 AVLAGAL
-377 DLDDP
+377 ELPDFARSP
-382 VAARP
+382 ARYRP
-387 VQWIPP
+387 VNWIPP

-408 LAMEAGITSRRKVVE
+408 LAMEAGIISRRKVVE
-423 GTGYDIEEVDRENAA
+423 ATGYDVEEIDRENAA
-438 DAKRAAGSGPALPHE
+438 DAKRAAELGLHYRTSPGE
-453 PRRDPRRAGDARG
+453 TQG
-466 AARSGRRRE
+466 
-475 IRATAS
+475 
-481 TRQPNRSESMAS
+481 
-493 WYAIRAR
+493 AR
-500 ATGAEVAIYDE
+500 ATPQ
-511 IGAYGVSAKGFLTEL
+511 T
-526 GALPEGTPVDLR
+526 LPE
-538 LNSPGG
+538 
-544 SVFDAVAI
+544 
-552 HNALKRHEGNVTVW
+552 
-566 IDGIAAS
+566 
-573 AASYVAMA
+573 
-581 GDEIVMPENAF
+581 
-592 LMIHDPSG
+592 
-600 LVMGTAGDMRAMAEA
+600 
-615 LEKVKGALVQGYAA
+615 
-629 KSGRTPEEVSAL
+629 
-641 MSAET
+641 
-646 WLDAADALA
+646 
-655 QGFADRLIEPVRIA
+655 
-669 ARFDIG
+669 
-675 RFRNAPPELAEAVE
+675 
-689 GDGTDAE
+689 TDA
-696 TVPDGNGSEDNAADI
+696 S
-711 VGSDDDVTPD
+711 GSDTQQE
-721 ADAAPRSET
+721 A
-730 EGTDVADGRHPSG
+730 

>member
-1 MRARLEGAMSRR
+1 MGLLDAFRRRSPGGAAAVRARLEGAMAKR

-69 SLIGDADLRDRVQ
+69 SLVEDGDLRDRIQ

-126 EDGLP
+126 EDGLR
-131 VPLQLQL
+131 VPLQVQL
-138 LQSEMLPFEKTETAA
+138 LQSEMLPFDRTGKTA

-177 RHPGDSTDQGGPV
+177 RHPGDSTDHGDV
-190 IPETV
+190 LPETV
-195 RVPAADVLHIY
+195 RVPAEDVLHVF
-206 RPIDAGQIRGLPHV
+206 RPIDAGQLRGLPHV
-220 APAMV
+220 TPAMV

-253 TAPEEPM
+253 TAPEEQL
-260 MGEADADPD
+260 MGEVAPGED
-269 GAAIASLEPGTMQ
+269 GTGIASLEPGTLQ

-290 RFSSPAD
+290 KFSTPAD
-297 VGGGYEAFQYRTLLA
+297 VGGGYEAFQYRTLLNIA
-312 VSASLGLP
+312 ASVGLP

-343 RRRVGQL
+343 RRRASQL
-350 QHGVLVHQLCRAVW
+350 QHGVIAFQLCRPVW
-364 RRWLET
+364 RRWLE
-370 AALSGAL
+370 AAVLAGELEPGDLAGAL
-377 DLDDP
+377 
-382 VAARP
+382 A

-402 DIQAQV
+402 DIQAQL
-408 LAMEAGITSRRKVVE
+408 LAIEAGLLSRRKAVE
-423 GTGYDIEEVDRENAA
+423 ATGYDIEELDRENAA
-438 DAKRAAGSGPALPHE
+438 DRDRAEALGLAY
-453 PRRDPRRAGDARG
+453 RASPGETQG
-466 AARSGRRRE
+466 
-475 IRATAS
+475 
-481 TRQPNRSESMAS
+481 
-493 WYAIRAR
+493 AR
-500 ATGAEVAIYDE
+500 ATPNPPAD
-511 IGAYGVSAKGFLTEL
+511 SNT
-526 GALPEGTPVDLR
+526 
-538 LNSPGG
+538 
-544 SVFDAVAI
+544 
-552 HNALKRHEGNVTVW
+552 
-566 IDGIAAS
+566 
-573 AASYVAMA
+573 
-581 GDEIVMPENAF
+581 
-592 LMIHDPSG
+592 DPSG
-600 LVMGTAGDMRAMAEA
+600 QE
-615 LEKVKGALVQGYAA
+615 
-629 KSGRTPEEVSAL
+629 
-641 MSAET
+641 
-646 WLDAADALA
+646 
-655 QGFADRLIEPVRIA
+655 
-669 ARFDIG
+669 
-675 RFRNAPPELAEAVE
+675 
-689 GDGTDAE
+689 
-696 TVPDGNGSEDNAADI
+696 
-711 VGSDDDVTPD
+711 
-721 ADAAPRSET
+721 
-730 EGTDVADGRHPSG
+730 

>member
-195 RVPAADVLHIY
+195 RVPAADVLHVY

-260 MGEADADPD
+260 MGEAEADPD

-438 DAKRAAGSGPALPHE
+438 DAKRAADSACATARAPARRKARGRR
-453 PRRDPRRAGDARG
+453 PRRGRIPATNGRDH
-466 AARSGRRRE
+466 GRRRRRDNRTGV
-475 IRATAS
+475 RAWRAGMRS
-481 TRQPNRSESMAS
+481 APGRPARKWRSMTR
-493 WYAIRAR
+493 
-500 ATGAEVAIYDE
+500 
-511 IGAYGVSAKGFLTEL
+511 
-526 GALPEGTPVDLR
+526 
-538 LNSPGG
+538 
-544 SVFDAVAI
+544 
-552 HNALKRHEGNVTVW
+552 
-566 IDGIAAS
+566 
-573 AASYVAMA
+573 
-581 GDEIVMPENAF
+581 
-592 LMIHDPSG
+592 SG
-600 LVMGTAGDMRAMAEA
+600 LT
-615 LEKVKGALVQGYAA
+615 
-629 KSGRTPEEVSAL
+629 
-641 MSAET
+641 
-646 WLDAADALA
+646 
-655 QGFADRLIEPVRIA
+655 
-669 ARFDIG
+669 
-675 RFRNAPPELAEAVE
+675 
-689 GDGTDAE
+689 
-696 TVPDGNGSEDNAADI
+696 GSRRR
-711 VGSDDDVTPD
+711 GS
-721 ADAAPRSET
+721 
-730 EGTDVADGRHPSG
+730 